1 MLSLAA
7 IAAVASMATAAN
19 ATTFAGSWNV
29 DAYNGNNGLQID
41 TTPDSHSLSVTLSGT
56 GSTATKTINLF
67 KIYTNEDSVDGGDTT
82 HQPIT
87 VDFNFTSP
95 GHLGDDVDGVTFAVD
110 GTQNH
115 ANYGAVTWNGPAV
128 VNFANGDILTIT
140 LSNETFN
147 SDSHSNDLNDGSN
160 HGAEV
165 QGTFTLTRA
174 AAAPTAGAVPEPA
187 SWALMIGGF
196 GMAGASLRRR
206 RTMAA
211 TA

>member
-19 ATTFAGSWNV
+19 ATSFVGSWNV

-41 TTPDSHSLSVTLSGT
+41 TTPDSHSLNFSLTGT
-56 GSTATKTINLF
+56 GSTATTTFDLF
-67 KIYTNEDSVDGGDTT
+67 KIYTNEPTVDGGDTT
-82 HQPIT
+82 QRPIT
-87 VDFNFTSP
+87 VDFNFTAP
-95 GHLGDDVDGVTFAVD
+95 NHLGDDVDGVTFAVD
-110 GTQNH
+110 GSQN
-115 ANYGAVTWNGPAV
+115 NYGEVDWNGPAV
-128 VNFANGDILTIT
+128 LNFANGDILTIT
-140 LSNETFN
+140 LSNERFN
-147 SDSHSNDLNDGSN
+147 SDTHSHDLNDGSN

-165 QGTFTLTRA
+165 EATFTLTRA
-174 AAAPTAGAVPEPA
+174 AAAAVGGVPEPA

>member
-1 MLSLAA
+1 MRAMLSLAA

-19 ATTFAGSWNV
+19 ATNFIGSWNV

-41 TTPDSHSLSVTLSGT
+41 TTPDSHNLNFNLTGT
-56 GSTATKTINLF
+56 GATATTTFDLF
-67 KIYTNEDSVDGGDTT
+67 KIYTNEPNVDGGDTN

-87 VDFNFTSP
+87 VDFNFTAP

-110 GTQNH
+110 GST
-115 ANYGAVTWNGPAV
+115 NYGAVTWNGPAV
-128 VNFANGDILTIT
+128 LNFANGDILTIT
-140 LSNETFN
+140 LSPETFN
-147 SDSHSNDLNDGSN
+147 SDTHSNDLNNGSN

-165 QGTFTLTRA
+165 QGTFTLTHA
-174 AAAPTAGAVPEPA
+174 AVVTAGGVPEPA

-196 GMAGASLRRR
+196 GMAGVTLRRR